1 MKIVE
6 VRDFASEDLK
16 AMFEEAQQIFE
27 ECASDAVNF
36 ICTYPLYQGIEI
48 EISRSDLE
56 DYTKISSP
64 KTPDSEAPVPEALD
78 EYLTLFL
85 TEKICFQYDKALV
98 WYNVLEA
105 YDKAV

>member
-1 MKIVE
+1 MRIVE

-16 AMFEEAQQIFE
+16 AMFKEAEQVFE

-36 ICTYPLYQGIEI
+36 ICTYPLYEGIEI
-48 EISRSDLE
+48 EIGRSDLE
-56 DYTKISSP
+56 AYTKISSP
-64 KTPDSEAPVPEALD
+64 KAPNPEAQD

-85 TEKICFQYDKALV
+85 TEKICLQYDKALV
-98 WYNVLEA
+98 LYNVLEA

>member
-1 MKIVE
+1 MKIIE

-16 AMFEEAQQIFE
+16 GMFKEAQQIFE
-27 ECASDAVNF
+27 DCASDAVHF

-56 DYTKISSP
+56 AYNKLSSP
-64 KTPDSEAPVPEALD
+64 EAPDPEAQD

-85 TEKICFQYDKALV
+85 TRRICFQYNKELV
-98 WYNVLEA
+98 WYNVLKA
-105 YDKAV
+105 YGKVV